1 MRIPHE
7 WRRRSF
13 WVETAQAY
21 LFLLPALL
29 VIGVFTFYPFVNAF
43 VLSTQRVSLVKMVDG
58 QRIPFY
64 REPVGMANFQALL
77 RDRDFGRALVQTSVY
92 VGITV
97 PVTLILAL
105 ALATFLNKGLRLRP
119 FFRLAAFL
127 PYITPVVAISLV
139 WQWIYHTDYGLLNY
153 FLGFLGVRPINWLN
167 DPRWT
172 LPAVIILN
180 VWRYVGYQAII
191 LLAGMQSIDKE
202 YYDAA
207 TVDGASGLR
216 AWWHV
221 TVPLLTPQIFFVFI
235 IGLIGSF
242 KVFEEIM
249 ILFQGPGPLKSGLT
263 MVYYIFNQ
271 GFERFKFG
279 QAAAA
284 SVILFAIIF
293 ALSLFQLTV
302 TQRRVH
308 YER

>member
-1 MRIPHE
+1 MRVPPT
-7 WRRRSF
+7 WRRRGF
-13 WVETAQAY
+13 WAETAQAY
-21 LFLLPALL
+21 VFLLPALL
-29 VIGVFTFYPFVNAF
+29 VIGVFTIYPFFNAF
-43 VLSTQRVSLVKMVDG
+43 VLSTQRVSLAKMVDG
-58 QRIPFY
+58 ELIPFY
-64 REPVGMANFQALL
+64 REPVGAANFLSLL

-92 VGITV
+92 VGVTV
-97 PVTLILAL
+97 PLTLAL
-105 ALATFLNKGLRLRP
+105 ALVLATFLNKGLRLRP
-119 FFRLAAFL
+119 FLRLAAFL

-139 WQWIYHTDYGLLNY
+139 WQWIYNRDLGLLNY
-153 FLGFLGVRPINWLN
+153 FLGFLGADPVNWLN

-180 VWRYVGYQAII
+180 VWRFVGYQAVI

-207 TVDGASGLR
+207 KVDGAGGLR
-216 AWWHV
+216 TWWHV
-221 TVPLLTPQIFFVFI
+221 TVPLLTPQIFFVFL
-235 IGLIGSF
+235 IGLIGAF

-271 GFERFKFG
+271 GFERFRFG

-284 SVILFAIIF
+284 SVVLFAIIF
-293 ALSLFQLTV
+293 AVSLLQLTV